1 MKKGIHANTV
11 MMHVKCAT
19 CGNEFDVL
27 SNKDNLVVEQCNECH
42 PAYTGKA
49 KQVVAAGR
57 VDKFNKKYG
66 FDK

>member
-1 MKKGIHANTV
+1 MKKDIHADYVTT
-11 MMHVKCAT
+11 HVKCAT

-27 SNKDNLVVEQCNECH
+27 SNKDNLVVEQCNQCH

-66 FDK
+66 FSK